1 MGGEADCLRETDM
14 TFTCIARVSQGV
26 EWDHKKTVRRKARKV
41 GIDVEWALVFK
52 SASRK
57 AGILWKG

>member
-1 MGGEADCLRETDM
+1 MFERNRYDLYVYSSGFPR
-14 TFTCIARVSQGV
+14 SGV
-26 EWDHKKTVRRKARKV
+26 ESQKKTKKKTVRRKARKV

>member
-1 MGGEADCLRETDM
+1 M
-14 TFTCIARVSQGV
+14 TFTCIARVSQRV

>member
-1 MGGEADCLRETDM
+1 MFERNRYDLYVYSSGFPR
-14 TFTCIARVSQGV
+14 SGV
-26 EWDHKKTVRRKARKV
+26 ESQKKKQKTVRRKARKV

>member
-1 MGGEADCLRETDM
+1 MFERNRYDLYVYSSGFPR
-14 TFTCIARVSQGV
+14 SGV
-26 EWDHKKTVRRKARKV
+26 ESQKKKKTVRRKARKV

>member
-1 MGGEADCLRETDM
+1 MFERNRYDLYVYSSGFPR
-14 TFTCIARVSQGV
+14 SGV
-26 EWDHKKTVRRKARKV
+26 ESQKKTVRRKARKV